1 MIGFTIETTQDHLS
15 GDQKRKK
22 NMPKKTKV
30 SELLPKL
37 KIKCKTCKKNMDFHL
52 HYCEKGG
59 ISEYCGCEKC
69 DNYCEKCTPYRWD

>member
-1 MIGFTIETTQDHLS
+1 
-15 GDQKRKK
+15 
-22 NMPKKTKV
+22 MPKKTKV
-30 SELLPKL
+30 SEPLPKL